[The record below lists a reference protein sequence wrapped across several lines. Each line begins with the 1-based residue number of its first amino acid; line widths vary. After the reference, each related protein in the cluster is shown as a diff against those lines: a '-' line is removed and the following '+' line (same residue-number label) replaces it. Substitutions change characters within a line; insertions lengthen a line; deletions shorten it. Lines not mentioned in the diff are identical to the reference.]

1 MATFSQ
7 FKSKYIIEKR
17 EPLRGDSL
25 NKNIIKKLVTDP
37 IEKNKEK
44 LKKIDNRIKSDL
56 NIPDDGGKAGQ
67 ARIEKEF
74 GLNDKNKTFNQEISR
89 RRSAETT
96 RGDAINR
103 SLGTSGSTEGAGGA
117 NTGTKPKFSSGAQGT
132 SPSGSPE
139 MGGESKKFVQNRRK
153 RLQTKVLKTQ
163 TKNVVQPDK
172 FSDVVKKFQGSTSN
186 TSNVGVSDQIKKIQQ
201 DYLNK
206 LKDQKPKV
214 NVNQTPTTNPS
225 LPNFTK
231 QKTNFSGRIGN
242 VTNITKNKG
251 AQLPNFKSGNPIKD
265 TSYKKEIQ
273 RIFDR
278 DRLNRGLK
286 NLDTSDFDK
295 QKLSKRAFQDFRKDA
310 GLSSIKTKV
319 AKSPRL
325 AKALKFGGPV
335 LGAVDSAITF
345 RNTYKQSQAQ
355 GDTKARSVGKA
366 ASKVAGG
373 LIGGALGATAGS
385 AIGPGG
391 TYVGGVGGYVAG
403 QKAGEKLF
411 DTLTTSKGR
420 KQLAKSFKNFRDRAM
435 KPVGS

>member
-7 FKSKYIIEKR
+7 FKSKYITEVKK
-17 EPLRGDSL
+17 PLHGDSL
-25 NKNIIKKLVTDP
+25 DKNIIDKLVNKP
-37 IEKNKEK
+37 LKNIEKNQRNID
-44 LKKIDNRIKSDL
+44 KKIKSDL

-67 ARIEKEF
+67 SRIEKELD
-74 GLNDKNKTFNQEISR
+74 LNKPNKTNKLKSEIS
-89 RRSAETT
+89 
-96 RGDAINR
+96 NR
-103 SLGTSGSTEGAGGA
+103 KLDQLKKQELVKKQMGTFDDLSDGG
-117 NTGTKPKFSSGAQGT
+117 NTSNTNV
-132 SPSGSPE
+132 
-139 MGGESKKFVQNRRK
+139 KKNVVK
-153 RLQTKVLKTQ
+153 
-163 TKNVVQPDK
+163 TKNVVKPDK

-186 TSNVGVSDQIKKIQQ
+186 TSKLGVSDQIKQIQQ

-251 AQLPNFKSGNPIKD
+251 PQIPDFMKKNPIKD
-265 TSYKKEIQ
+265 LSTKREIK

-286 NLDTSDFDK
+286 NLDTSDLDK
-295 QKLSKRAFQDFRKDA
+295 QISTKIDDKLSKRAFQDFRKDSA
-310 GLSSIKTKV
+310 ISSIKTKV
-319 AKSPRL
+319 AKSPKL

-355 GDTKARSVGKA
+355 GDTKRRSLGKA

-373 LIGGALGATAGS
+373 LIGGALGAAGGTAV
-385 AIGPGG
+385 APGAG

-403 QKAGEKLF
+403 QAAGEKLF

-420 KQLAKSFKNFRDRAM
+420 KQIAKSFKNFRNRAM
-435 KPVGS
+435 KPIGG